1 MSYSDALAGRVRIL
15 LADRDDVVEK
25 RMFGGTAFLLNGNLC
40 VGVIKD
46 DLIVRVGPDA
56 HAELVVRPHAREMD
70 FSGRP
75 MAGWL
80 YVAPPGV
87 ETDADLRRWVDQGLV
102 FAGSLPAKQPKG

>member
-1 MSYSDALAGRVRIL
+1 MPYDDASAGRIRAVLAGRN
-15 LADRDDVVEK
+15 DVTEK
-25 RMFGGTAFLLNGNLC
+25 RMFGGIAFLLNGNLC

-56 HAELVVRPHAREMD
+56 HAELVDRPHAREMD

-80 YVAPPGV
+80 YVAPPGIV
-87 ETDADLRRWVDQGLV
+87 ADADLRRWIDHGIA
-102 FAGSLPAKQPKG
+102 FAGSLPVK